1 MGAGLLA
8 VETAAAKVCAH
19 CGAAGAPLFIAGRNF
34 CCDGCGRVYGILR
47 EQNLLGFYDFSGAKP
62 ASLRDAPAPDFGYA
76 DGEWFRRTFATPV
89 GEARYTMRLKLPAI
103 HCAAC
108 VWLLEKLPEMLPGVT
123 GARINYLRK
132 ELTVTAENSL
142 PTSRLVQFV
151 ADLGYTPDFKPE
163 SGRSRALTRY
173 DKSLLKRMAVAAFG
187 FGNAMLFSFPEYF
200 SDRLEG
206 RFQLTFMALNI
217 ALATFILFYSAG
229 EFFANAFRALRRRK
243 IILDL
248 PIAVGITA
256 MFARSIAEI
265 LAGTSSGYFDTFAG
279 LIFFLLIGR
288 YVQSRSYTYLA
299 FERDNLLF
307 LPLAVRRR
315 EGDIEKVVAVQ
326 SLAVGDT
333 IRLLSGEIAPTR
345 CRVLSAAGAADYS
358 FITGEALPVQLK
370 AGDNFETGGK
380 VVGQSV
386 ELEITEPVDQARINR
401 IWEGATKSEAN
412 VSFGEESSFADRML
426 PYFTFIVIAAA
437 AAGLIYWLPKD
448 TAKAWNA
455 FSAVLVIT
463 CPCALAMAKPF
474 SFYTTQSVL
483 GRAGL
488 YLKSAASVEKFFQ
501 IGRILFDKTGTITSG
516 NAYDVVFSG
525 ILAESERIA
534 LKALTRESAHPLS
547 KAVCS
552 SLGDEALT
560 GISGFSEIP
569 GQGITGTVAGARYRL
584 GSAAFLKEG
593 QVVVPEAGTGTPAS
607 LVHAAIDKRYLGAFA
622 VSNALRPGL
631 PGVVA
636 ELSPRYQLA
645 LLSGDTDRE
654 QARFEKIFPGGTP
667 FYFSA
672 SPERK
677 SEIVRGFNAD
687 AATMMIGDG
696 LNDAAALGAASIGI
710 ALSEEQA
717 NFSPASDAILKASS
731 FGRLP
736 RLIQQA
742 RQAKK
747 TAVIAYLISFGYN
760 IFGVSVALTGGLTPL
775 FCAILMPISS
785 LSVIGFTFMTARI
798 SARLRGLS

>member
-1 MGAGLLA
+1 MRGGLLA
-8 VETAAAKVCAH
+8 VEATTANACAH
-19 CGAAGAPLFIAGRNF
+19 CGAAGASLTIEDRNF
-34 CCDGCGRVYGILR
+34 CCEGCGRVYSILR
-47 EQNLLGFYDFSGAKP
+47 DQNLLGYYNFSETRP
-62 ASLRDAPAPDFGYA
+62 ASLRDMPAQDFAYA
-76 DGEWFRRTFATPV
+76 DGEWFRRTFSTPV
-89 GEARYTMRLKLPAI
+89 GDARYSMRLKLPAI

-132 ELTVTAENSL
+132 ELTVTADNSL
-142 PTSRLVQFV
+142 PTSRLIQFV

-173 DKSLLKRMAVAAFG
+173 DKGLLKRMAVAAFG

-200 SDRLEG
+200 SERLEG
-206 RFQLTFMALNI
+206 RFQLTFMALNV
-217 ALATFILFYSAG
+217 ALAAFILFYSAG
-229 EFFANAFRALRRRK
+229 EFFSNAFRALRRK
-243 IILDL
+243 KVILDL

-315 EGDIEKVVAVQ
+315 EGNLEQVVAVQ

-345 CRVLSAAGAADYS
+345 CRVLAAAGAADYS

-386 ELEITEPVDQARINR
+386 ELEIIEPVDQARINR
-401 IWEGATKSEAN
+401 IWEGAAKSEAD
-412 VSFGEESSFADRML
+412 VSFSEESSFADRML
-426 PYFTFIVIAAA
+426 PYFTFVVIAAA
-437 AAGLIYWLPKD
+437 TAGLLYWLPRD
-448 TAKAWNA
+448 SAKAWNA

-488 YLKSAASVEKFFQ
+488 YLKSAAIVEKFF
-501 IGRILFDKTGTITSG
+501 RIKRIVFDKTGTITSG
-516 NAYDVVFSG
+516 GAYDVVFAGS
-525 ILAESERIA
+525 LTENERAA

-547 KAVCS
+547 RAIS
-552 SLGDEALT
+552 FSLGDGAT
-560 GISGFSEIP
+560 PQMKGFRE
-569 GQGITGTVAGARYRL
+569 ITGKGIVGVTAGATYL
-584 GSAAFLKEG
+584 VGSALFMEEEG
-593 QVVVPEAGTGTPAS
+593 VSVPEDEVNNGAS
-607 LVHAAIDKRYLGAFA
+607 VVHAAVGRRYLGAFA
-622 VSNALRPGL
+622 VRNATRTGLRD
-631 PGVVA
+631 VVA
-636 ELSPRYQLA
+636 ALARRHQLA

-654 QARFEKIFPGGTP
+654 RARFEKIFPAETP
-667 FYFSA
+667 FYFNA

-677 SEIVRGFNAD
+677 AEIVRQFQSEGV
-687 AATMMIGDG
+687 TMMVGDG
-696 LNDAAALGAASIGI
+696 LNDAAALGVASLGI

-731 FGRLP
+731 FERLP
-736 RLIQQA
+736 RLLQQA
-742 RQAKK
+742 QQAKN

-760 IFGVSVALTGGLTPL
+760 IFGVSVALSGGLTPL
-775 FCAILMPISS
+775 FCAILMPLSS
-785 LSVIGFTFMTARI
+785 LSVIGFTFLTARV
-798 SARLRGLS
+798 SARARGLT